1 MAKVNGN
8 LGGVVNTLTTEQKIS
23 DSGDR
28 VARIGYQITAGGETV
43 TVFGKGDTRRVLKT
57 FIDGDDKTEK
67 INTLFDT
74 GKLRVGK
81 DTIKLD
87 RVSLVY
93 EDETDAE

>member
-8 LGGVVNTLTTEQKIS
+8 LGNTVNTLTVEQKIT
-23 DSGDR
+23 DGTDR
-28 VARIGYQITAGGETV
+28 VCRIGYEITAGGETV
-43 TVFGKGDTRRVLKT
+43 TVYGKGDTRRVLKT
-57 FIDGDDKTEK
+57 LIDGDDKAEK